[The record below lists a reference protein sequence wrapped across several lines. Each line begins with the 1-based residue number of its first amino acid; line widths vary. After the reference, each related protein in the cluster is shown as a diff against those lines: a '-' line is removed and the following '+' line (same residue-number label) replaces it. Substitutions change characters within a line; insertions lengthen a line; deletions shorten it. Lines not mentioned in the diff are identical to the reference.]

1 LRFLGLSL
9 LQNRYPALHGLRF
22 VAIVSVLQVHVTV
35 TLHGFKLMPNGD
47 LAALSQSVWFGM
59 DLFFVLSGFLIGSM
73 LLHQGGTGMGRFWL
87 RRAFRTFPLYYFV
100 LTALVLRAERRTW
113 STTSLLGEYFY
124 LTNYMDRPREVMM
137 SWGWSLC
144 VEEHFYL
151 LVPFL
156 VFGLLR
162 LRSARTQLFALLG
175 LWSLGLG
182 SRLLVIALHGPF
194 TAYSLATSLYVP
206 THTRFDTLV
215 AGLVLAHLCHH
226 HDAALRALFA
236 RRAVRVG
243 AWAVVALCLS
253 YLLLPAALRPDVRIW
268 SALAWGTVTSVMW
281 VSLVL
286 LLLFHEGALSRF
298 LGKRPFLWAATLG
311 YGVYLVHI
319 PLMVWVV
326 TPVAARLLIRQRWS
340 LVPTWWASLGLL
352 VAVSLAVAYVL
363 HLVVEK
369 PMLAL
374 RDRVAP

>member
-1 LRFLGLSL
+1 MRLFGLSL

-35 TLHGFKLMPNGD
+35 TLHGFRLLREGE
-47 LAALSQSVWFGM
+47 LSALSQSIWFGM

-73 LLHQGGTGMGRFWL
+73 LLHQQGKGMGRFWL

-113 STTSLLGEYFY
+113 TTTSLLGEYLY

-162 LRSARTQLFALLG
+162 LRPRAQLGVLFALWLA
-175 LWSLGLG
+175 GLG
-182 SRLLVIALHGPF
+182 SRFLVIALHGPF
-194 TAYSLATSLYVP
+194 TSYTLATSLYVP

-215 AGLVLAHLCHH
+215 AGLLLAHLCHH
-226 HDAALRALFA
+226 HEGRLRATFA
-236 RRAVRVG
+236 RRGPRVA
-243 AWAVVALCLS
+243 AWLTVVACLG
-253 YLLLPAALRPDVRIW
+253 YLLSPPSLRPDVRVW
-268 SALAWGTVTSVMW
+268 SAFAWGTVTSIMW
-281 VSLVL
+281 VALVLVL
-286 LLLFHEGALSRF
+286 LFHDGPLSRF
-298 LGKRPFLWAATLG
+298 LGQRPFLWAATLG

-326 TPVAARLLIRQRWS
+326 TPVAARLLRGQHWS
-340 LVPTWWASLGLL
+340 LGATWWASLGLL
-352 VAVSLAVAYVL
+352 VVVSLAAAYVL
-363 HLVVEK
+363 HLLVEK

-374 RDRVAP
+374 RDRLAP